1 MSGFIEA
8 EGSFVIRKKGY
19 KSFMIGQKGDE
30 RIMKRIKEYLGVKNK
45 IRKCKG
51 EMYII
56 EVYRKEVLKRIEK
69 QIDENRLLG
78 EKGESYKKW
87 VRIN

>member
-8 EGSFVIRKKGY
+8 EGSFVIRKKGD
-19 KSFMIGQKGDE
+19 KSFKIGQKGDE

-45 IRKCKG
+45 IRECKG